1 MRTLVIDVGT
11 SGLRAAIVHD
21 DATVTDLYYE
31 EFAPTTPFAG
41 LVEFDATGM
50 YEAVHRV
57 SVAALAS
64 GPVTAVGITTQ
75 RASTII
81 WRASTGKPI
90 GPSLGWQDLRTVGEC
105 ITARAEHGFTFAP
118 NQTAT
123 KAVWMLANY
132 ISDANER
139 NSDDLRIGTVESW
152 IVYNLTQGAQHV
164 TDHTNAAVTGLTLP
178 DGTAWNSK
186 ILSVL
191 GIAEHQLPRIVDS
204 MGFIGDATDL
214 PGAPPILAIA
224 GDQQASLVGQG
235 CIVPGMAKI
244 TFGTGG
250 MLDMFVG
257 ENPPSSAQRNSGGT
271 FPIVAFSRGGKIS
284 YGTEAIMLSAGT
296 NIDWLRDDMGLIANA
311 TESHTIAS
319 SVSTTDGVAYVPA
332 LLGLGT
338 PFWDYGARGALF
350 GITRGTTRAHIVR
363 AVLEGVAHRGADLVD
378 SAEKDSGLSIAEIRI
393 DGGMSRNP
401 TFVQALA
408 DATGRPVRVS
418 PISEATTLGA
428 GFMAGTESGQW
439 HNLADAAKALSGAP
453 VTSPLGAPGIS
464 RQQWSE
470 AVSRSRSWI
479 PELSSLDF

>member
-21 DATVTDLYYE
+21 DATVSDLHYE
-31 EFAPTTPFAG
+31 EFAPNTPFAG

-50 YEAVHRV
+50 YEAVRRV

-105 ITARAEHGFTFAP
+105 MAARAEHGFTFAP

-123 KAVWMLANY
+123 KAVWMLQNY
-132 ISDANER
+132 ISDTNER
-139 NSDDLRIGTVESW
+139 SSDDLRIGTVESW

-164 TDHTNAAVTGLTLP
+164 TDHTNAAVTGLTIP
-178 DGTAWNSK
+178 DGTSWNSTM
-186 ILSVL
+186 LTTL

-214 PGAPPILAIA
+214 PGSPPILAIA

-257 ENPPSSAQRNSGGT
+257 DKPPSSAQRNSGGT

-296 NIDWLRDDMGLIANA
+296 NIDWLREDMGLIANA
-311 TESHTIAS
+311 AESHAIAS
-319 SVSTTDGVAYVPA
+319 SVASTDGVAYVPA

-378 SAEKDSGLSIAEIRI
+378 SAEKDSGLSIGEIRI

-418 PISEATTLGA
+418 PVSEATTLGA

-439 HNLADAAKALSGAP
+439 HNLADAADGLSGAP

>member
-11 SGLRAAIVHD
+11 SGLRAAIVLD
-21 DATVTDLYYE
+21 DATVTDLHYE
-31 EFAPTTPFAG
+31 AFAPQSPFAG
-41 LVEFDATGM
+41 LVEFDAAAM
-50 YEAVHRV
+50 YAAVKRV
-57 SVAALAS
+57 SLAALAS

-75 RASTII
+75 RASTIV
-81 WRASTGKPI
+81 WRASTGAPI

-105 ITARAEHGFTFAP
+105 MAARAEHGFTFAP

-123 KAVWMLANY
+123 KAVWMLQNY
-132 ISDANER
+132 ISDVHER
-139 NSDDLRIGTVESW
+139 SSDDLRIGTVESW
-152 IVYNLTQGAQHV
+152 IVYNLTQGAHHV
-164 TDHTNAAVTGLTLP
+164 TDHTNAAVTGLTVP
-178 DGTAWNSK
+178 DGTMWNSAM
-186 ILSVL
+186 LATL
-191 GIAEHQLPRIVDS
+191 GVAEHQLPRIVDS

-214 PGAPPILAIA
+214 PGSPPILAIA

-257 ENPPSSAQRNSGGT
+257 DNPPNSARRNSGGT

-284 YGTEAIMLSAGT
+284 YGTEGIMLSAGT
-296 NIDWLRDDMGLIANA
+296 NIEWLRDDMGLIANSA
-311 TESHTIAS
+311 ESHTLAAS
-319 SVSTTDGVAYVPA
+319 VVNTDGVAYVPA

-350 GITRGTTRAHIVR
+350 GITRGTTKAHIVR

-408 DATGRPVRVS
+408 DATGRPVRIS
-418 PISEATTLGA
+418 PIPEATTLGA

-439 HNLADAAKALSGAP
+439 HNLTTAAEAVSR
-453 VTSPLGAPGIS
+453 SPLIAPLGEPGIS

>member
-21 DATVTDLYYE
+21 DTTVTDLHYE
-31 EFAPTTPFAG
+31 EFAPDSPFAG
-41 LVEFDATGM
+41 LVEFDATAM

-57 SVAALAS
+57 AVAALAS

-105 ITARAEHGFTFAP
+105 MAARAEHGFTFAP

-123 KAVWMLANY
+123 KAVWMLQNY

-152 IVYNLTQGAQHV
+152 IVYNLTQGAHHV
-164 TDHTNAAVTGLTLP
+164 TDHTNAAVTGLTVP
-178 DGTAWNSK
+178 DGTSWNSSM
-186 ILSVL
+186 LATL
-191 GIAEHQLPRIVDS
+191 GITEHQLPRIVDS

-257 ENPPSSAQRNSGGT
+257 DKPPSSAQRNQGGT

-296 NIDWLRDDMGLIANA
+296 NIEWLRDDMGLIANA
-311 TESHTIAS
+311 AESDMLAAS
-319 SVSTTDGVAYVPA
+319 VPTTDGVAYVPA

-393 DGGMSRNP
+393 DGGMSRNA

-439 HNLADAAKALSGAP
+439 HNLEAAAEALSGAP
-453 VTSPLGAPGIS
+453 VTPPLGEPGIS
-464 RQQWSE
+464 RQQWSQ